1 MKYGK
6 GRFFIP
12 FFILLFTL
20 KLPNDIMKKMNKGGF
35 LMDNS
40 SFAYSEVYAILN
52 MIEDEYRERV
62 PKKVI
67 DFFEEERNKE
77 YNPIIDV
84 NIPLEKQNL
93 RRKTIVLLAILNLNY
108 WCDSEEEKQEILDSF
123 AKNEELKRLKE
134 KELTENYNINNLFN
148 KIENTK
154 NKTEV
159 SLIEY
164 KEQNFIQKIIS
175 KIKILFGRKN

>member
-1 MKYGK
+1 
-6 GRFFIP
+6 
-12 FFILLFTL
+12 
-20 KLPNDIMKKMNKGGF
+20 
-35 LMDNS
+35 MDNS
-40 SFAYSEVYAILN
+40 SLAYSEVCTILN
-52 MIEDEYRERV
+52 MLEDEYKERV
-62 PKKVI
+62 PKNVM
-67 DFFEEERNKE
+67 DFFEEERDKE

-84 NIPLEKQNL
+84 NILLEKQNL
-93 RRKTIVLLAILNLNY
+93 KRKTLVLLAILNLNY

-148 KIENTK
+148 KIENTE

-175 KIKILFGRKN
+175 KIKSLFRRKN

>member
-1 MKYGK
+1 
-6 GRFFIP
+6 
-12 FFILLFTL
+12 
-20 KLPNDIMKKMNKGGF
+20 
-35 LMDNS
+35 MDNS
-40 SFAYSEVYAILN
+40 SLAYSEVCTILN
-52 MIEDEYRERV
+52 MLEDEYKERV
-62 PKKVI
+62 PKNVI
-67 DFFEEERNKE
+67 NFFEEERDKE
-77 YNPIIDV
+77 YNPIINV

-123 AKNEELKRLKE
+123 SKNEELKRLKE

-148 KIENTK
+148 KIENTE

-175 KIKILFGRKN
+175 KIKSLFGRKN

>member
-1 MKYGK
+1 
-6 GRFFIP
+6 
-12 FFILLFTL
+12 
-20 KLPNDIMKKMNKGGF
+20 
-35 LMDNS
+35 MDNS
-40 SFAYSEVYAILN
+40 SLAYSEVCTILN
-52 MIEDEYRERV
+52 MLEDEYKERV
-62 PKKVI
+62 PKNVI
-67 DFFEEERNKE
+67 NFFEEERNKE
-77 YNPIIDV
+77 YNPIINV

-123 AKNEELKRLKE
+123 SKNEELKRLKE

-148 KIENTK
+148 KIENTE

-175 KIKILFGRKN
+175 KIKSLFRRKN

>member
-1 MKYGK
+1 
-6 GRFFIP
+6 
-12 FFILLFTL
+12 
-20 KLPNDIMKKMNKGGF
+20 
-35 LMDNS
+35 MDNS
-40 SFAYSEVYAILN
+40 SLAYSEVCTILN
-52 MIEDEYRERV
+52 MLEDEYKERV
-62 PKKVI
+62 PKNVM
-67 DFFEEERNKE
+67 DFFEEERDKE

-93 RRKTIVLLAILNLNY
+93 KRKTIVLLAILNLNY

-148 KIENTK
+148 KIENIE
-154 NKTEV
+154 NKAEV

-175 KIKILFGRKN
+175 KIKSLFRRKN

>member
-1 MKYGK
+1 
-6 GRFFIP
+6 
-12 FFILLFTL
+12 
-20 KLPNDIMKKMNKGGF
+20 
-35 LMDNS
+35 MDNS
-40 SFAYSEVYAILN
+40 SLAYSEVCTILN
-52 MIEDEYRERV
+52 MLEDEYKERV
-62 PKKVI
+62 PKNVM
-67 DFFEEERNKE
+67 DFFEEERDKE

-93 RRKTIVLLAILNLNY
+93 KRKTLVLLAILNLNY

-123 AKNEELKRLKE
+123 AKNEELKRIKE

-148 KIENTK
+148 KIENTE

-164 KEQNFIQKIIS
+164 KKQNFIQKIIL
-175 KIKILFGRKN
+175 KIKSLFRRKN

>member
-1 MKYGK
+1 
-6 GRFFIP
+6 
-12 FFILLFTL
+12 
-20 KLPNDIMKKMNKGGF
+20 
-35 LMDNS
+35 MDNS
-40 SFAYSEVYAILN
+40 SLAYSEVCTILN
-52 MIEDEYRERV
+52 MLEDEYKERV
-62 PKKVI
+62 PKNVM
-67 DFFEEERNKE
+67 DFFEEEREKE

-93 RRKTIVLLAILNLNY
+93 KRKTLVLLAILNLNY

-148 KIENTK
+148 KIENTE

-164 KEQNFIQKIIS
+164 KKQNFIQKIIS
-175 KIKILFGRKN
+175 KIKSLFRRKN